1 MRSILGSWQEM
12 SITRRETVISN
23 GNFGLDRKGICSL
36 EEFVLYQLATKVLK
50 SRLKII
56 EQTIET
62 HAYILIQSTC
72 STKLII
78 SLFFK
83 TEKSNLP
90 ILDENY

>member
-36 EEFVLYQLATKVLK
+36 EEFVLYQLATKVLE
-50 SRLKII
+50 SRLKI
-56 EQTIET
+56 TIET

>member
-1 MRSILGSWQEM
+1 MARN
-12 SITRRETVISN
+12 VN
-23 GNFGLDRKGICSL
+23 NKAGNSYLERKFLDRKGICSL
-36 EEFVLYQLATKVLK
+36 EEFVLYQLATKVLE
-50 SRLKII
+50 SRLKI
-56 EQTIET
+56 TIET

-83 TEKSNLP
+83 TEKSNVP